1 MARQVYRKSLLERIS
16 SPEQLDK
23 MIVITSPSYWLAILG
38 GAFIIVAALVWSI
51 LGSIPINMET
61 TGIFVSAQMSDQQT
75 ADSQSIGEQQV
86 ICYVPISSGK
96 KIVPGMEAVV
106 CPTTVNQQ
114 EYGNMMGEVVAV
126 DPYVTSYEDIV
137 AALGSESLAQM
148 FSQNGPVVA
157 VTCKL
162 RTDATTVSGFWWSND
177 NGATV
182 VLAEGTIMIVDI
194 ILEEKSPISMLL
206 PFINDSGLARAE
218 QDSVTE

>member
-1 MARQVYRKSLLERIS
+1 MARQVYRKTLLERIS

-206 PFINDSGLARAE
+206 PFVNDSGLARAE

>member
-1 MARQVYRKSLLERIS
+1 MARQVYRKTLLERIS

-61 TGIFVSAQMSDQQT
+61 TGIFVSAHTSDQQT

-162 RTDATTVSGFWWSND
+162 RADATTASGFWWSND

-182 VLAEGTIMIVDI
+182 VLAEGTIMTVDI

-206 PFINDSGLARAE
+206 PFINDSSSARK
-218 QDSVTE
+218 QNSVTE

>member
-51 LGSIPINMET
+51 WGSIPINMET

-182 VLAEGTIMIVDI
+182 VLAEGTIMTVDI
-194 ILEEKSPISMLL
+194 ILEEKSPISRLL
-206 PFINDSGLARAE
+206 PFINDSSSARK
-218 QDSVTE
+218 QNSVTE

>member
-1 MARQVYRKSLLERIS
+1 MARQVYRKTLLERIS

-23 MIVITSPSYWLAILG
+23 MIVITPPSYWLAIVG
-38 GAFIIVAALVWSI
+38 GAVIIVAALLWSVF
-51 LGSIPINMET
+51 GSIPINMET
-61 TGIFVSAQMSDQQT
+61 TGVFVYAQMSDQQA

-157 VTCKL
+157 VMCKL

>member
-1 MARQVYRKSLLERIS
+1 MARQVYRKTLLERIS

>member
-1 MARQVYRKSLLERIS
+1 MARQVYRKTLLERIS

-206 PFINDSGLARAE
+206 PFINDSDSATE

>member
-23 MIVITSPSYWLAILG
+23 MIVITSPSYWLAIVG
-38 GAFIIVAALVWSI
+38 GAVIIVAALLWSI
-51 LGSIPINMET
+51 WGSIPISMET
-61 TGIFVSAQMSDQQT
+61 TGVFVSARMSDQQA

-137 AALGSESLAQM
+137 AALGSDSLAQM
-148 FSQNGPVVA
+148 FSQTGPVVA

-162 RTDATTVSGFWWSND
+162 RTDATTASGFWWSND
-177 NGATV
+177 NGTTV
-182 VLAEGTIMIVDI
+182 VLAEGTIMTVDI

-206 PFINDSGLARAE
+206 PFINDSSSARK
-218 QDSVTE
+218 QNSVTE

>member
-23 MIVITSPSYWLAILG
+23 MIVITSPSYWLAIVG
-38 GAFIIVAALVWSI
+38 GAVIVVVALLWSVF
-51 LGSIPINMET
+51 GSIPISMET
-61 TGIFVSAQMSDQQT
+61 TGVFVSARMSDQQT
-75 ADSQSIGEQQV
+75 ADAQSIGQQQV

-96 KIVPGMEAVV
+96 RIVPGMEAVV

-114 EYGNMMGEVVAV
+114 EYGNMVGEVVAV

-137 AALGSESLAQM
+137 AALGSDSLAQM
-148 FSQNGPVVA
+148 FSQTGPVVA

-162 RTDATTVSGFWWSND
+162 RTDATTASGFWWSNG

-182 VLAEGTIMIVDI
+182 VLAEGTIMTVDI

-206 PFINDSGLARAE
+206 PFINDSGSARK
-218 QDSVTE
+218 QNSVTE

>member
-1 MARQVYRKSLLERIS
+1 MARQVYRKTLLERIS

-51 LGSIPINMET
+51 WGSIPINMET

-182 VLAEGTIMIVDI
+182 VLAEGTIMTVDI

-206 PFINDSGLARAE
+206 PFINDSSSARK
-218 QDSVTE
+218 QNSVTE